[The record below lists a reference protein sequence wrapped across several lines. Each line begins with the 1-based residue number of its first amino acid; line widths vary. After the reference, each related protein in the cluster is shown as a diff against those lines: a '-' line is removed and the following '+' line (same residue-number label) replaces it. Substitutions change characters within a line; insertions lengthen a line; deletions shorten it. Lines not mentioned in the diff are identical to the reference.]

1 MPTQHHDILIQAPRA
16 HVWRTMLTPDT
27 YMQWTAPFCEGS
39 RYEGSWAQGQR
50 IRFLSPSGEGMVAE
64 IAENREGEFIS
75 IRQLGFVLTDGSEDT
90 TSEAVRAWAPA
101 YENYTFS
108 DEAGGTRVQV
118 AVDVPGDY
126 EAWMGETWPKAL
138 QALKSISENTQRNT

>member
-16 HVWRTMLTPDT
+16 HVWHTMLTPDT
-27 YMQWTAPFCEGS
+27 YMQWTAPVCEGS

-75 IRQLGFVLTDGSEDT
+75 IRQLGFVLTDDEMAAISGLARPDGRVVQAS
-90 TSEAVRAWAPA
+90 WAP
-101 YENYTFS
+101 
-108 DEAGGTRVQV
+108 DW
-118 AVDVPGDY
+118 D
-126 EAWMGETWPKAL
+126 
-138 QALKSISENTQRNT
+138 